1 MQRILAALVIAVGL
15 AGPAPAQQAEIE
27 GVIRHQ
33 LDAFLADDFAT
44 AFTYAS
50 PAIKRI
56 FQNPSRFGSMVR
68 QGYPMVWR
76 PADITF
82 LELEERGAAMV
93 QKVLIR
99 DEEGALHVLAYQMIP
114 TQDGWQ
120 INGVQLLQAPEL
132 AA

>member
-1 MQRILAALVIAVGL
+1 MQRILAALVIVLGL
-15 AGPAPAQQAEIE
+15 AGPALAQQDEIE
-27 GVIRHQ
+27 GVIRRQ

-56 FQNPSRFGSMVR
+56 FQNPGRFGSMVR

-76 PADITF
+76 PAHVTF
-82 LELEERGAAMV
+82 LELEQRGAAMV

-114 TQDGWQ
+114 TEDGWQ
-120 INGVQLLQAPEL
+120 IDGVQLLQAPEL